1 MPRNTAV
8 FAPTFSGESVVR
20 SDDITKDPRY
30 GHNAP
35 RHGMPEGHLPVRSYL
50 AVPVVSR
57 SGVVIGGLF
66 FGHRDAAVFSEHHE
80 HMMVAV
86 AEQAS
91 IAFDN
96 AQLYAESRRARVV
109 AETVQNRFRF
119 LAQASDV
126 LAKGVARLRGD
137 AAARGRAGGAGCSRL
152 VHLQHHRRARR
163 AGARGR
169 HAPSRSGARRAHGR
183 VRAQLSAVGT
193 SRRQHARRFRARRD
207 AVHRDGERR
216 RPRGAARTRRT

>member
-1 MPRNTAV
+1 MQNDLQRKLELVVQTGLLLTKSFDLQTIVQAATDAGLQLCGAQFGAFFYNVVNTNGESYLLYTLSGVQREKFSQFPMPRNTAV
-8 FAPTFSGESVVR
+8 FAPTFNGENIVR

-35 RHGMPEGHLPVRSYL
+35 HHGMPSGHLPVCSYL

-66 FGHRDAAVFSEHHE
+66 SGHRDTAVFSEHHE
-80 HMMVAV
+80 RMIVAV

-109 AETVQNRFRF
+109 
-119 LAQASDV
+119 
-126 LAKGVARLRGD
+126 
-137 AAARGRAGGAGCSRL
+137 
-152 VHLQHHRRARR
+152 
-163 AGARGR
+163 
-169 HAPSRSGARRAHGR
+169 
-183 VRAQLSAVGT
+183 
-193 SRRQHARRFRARRD
+193 
-207 AVHRDGERR
+207 
-216 RPRGAARTRRT
+216 